1 MLIQSQFTSHSNHL
15 GVSHES
21 IGKVLRRDKVA
32 IPVYI
37 VKDADCIGHSKDRSE
52 SDDDQSPQAIMESD
66 HEYESSPVYKYF
78 AMHDEEEVLLV

>member
-1 MLIQSQFTSHSNHL
+1 MLIQSQFTSASNHL

-21 IGKVLRRDKVA
+21 VGKVLRRDKVA

-37 VKDADCIGHSKDRSE
+37 VKDADCIGHSKDRDD
-52 SDDDQSPQAIMESD
+52 SDDDQSPPAIMDSD

-78 AMHDEEEVLLV
+78 AMHDEDEVLLV